1 MNLLLGAIAI
11 GGSKASAVNIWQ
23 MHLRLHWVA
32 IGMLIATVVT
42 WLIFRWRNARL
53 KRRLNSP
60 RQLLRELFRL
70 HHVGW
75 AERRLLHY
83 AARRQ
88 KVQNVAR
95 LFLEPELWRQ
105 IIEAERSLV
114 TRRRLAALQEKLLAT
129 KT

>member
-11 GGSKASAVNIWQ
+11 GGSKAPAVTIWQ

-32 IGMLIATVVT
+32 IGMLVATVLT
-42 WLIFRWRNARL
+42 WLVFRWRNARL

-75 AERRLLHY
+75 TERRLLHY
-83 AARRQ
+83 AARKQ

-95 LFLEPELWRQ
+95 LFLEPALWRQ
-105 IIEAERSLV
+105 IIDGERSQV
-114 TRRRLAALQEKLLAT
+114 TRRRLVALQEKLLKA
-129 KT
+129 

>member
-1 MNLLLGAIAI
+1 MNMLLSAVAI
-11 GGSKASAVNIWQ
+11 GGNKTAAFSIGS

-32 IGMLIATVVT
+32 IGMLTATVVT

-75 AERRLLHY
+75 SEQRLLLY
-83 AARRQ
+83 AARKQ
-88 KVQNVAR
+88 KVQNAAR
-95 LFLEPELWRQ
+95 LFLEPELWQQ
-105 IIEAERSLV
+105 IVAAERSAL
-114 TRRRLAALQEKLLAT
+114 TRRRLSALQEKLLGS
-129 KT
+129 